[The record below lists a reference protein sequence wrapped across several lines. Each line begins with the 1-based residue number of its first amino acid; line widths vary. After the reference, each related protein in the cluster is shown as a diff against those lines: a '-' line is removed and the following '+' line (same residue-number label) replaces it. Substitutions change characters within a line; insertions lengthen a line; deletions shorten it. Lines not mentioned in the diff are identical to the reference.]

1 MFQKA
6 VLRLILSIVTDQFK
20 ILKSLSFMHKTTPRY
35 VIGFWVHSKLFMQL
49 VSLIYKFK
57 GNIFVFPK
65 FNCRPANSKPLALH
79 YYLTLLNQQM
89 KSFIAKRVISILV
102 NLRYLRFKLL
112 KYKENNKKMCNTFD
126 HNFKNI
132 PLYIMSNVSLE
143 MYYFVLYDGA
153 LTLKMS
159 KMALNAFCDKTLQ
172 IMWHRQL

>member
-1 MFQKA
+1 
-6 VLRLILSIVTDQFK
+6 
-20 ILKSLSFMHKTTPRY
+20 
-35 VIGFWVHSKLFMQL
+35 
-49 VSLIYKFK
+49 
-57 GNIFVFPK
+57 
-65 FNCRPANSKPLALH
+65 
-79 YYLTLLNQQM
+79 M

-143 MYYFVLYDGA
+143 RYYFVSHDGA

-172 IMWHRQL
+172 MLQLLNYSSSTVVGVLTHCLREPGVPCINSMGITKSRRQRVKLCILNIVLLYYTHVYINDSYCYLATWKYWKGVSHPMSGIEFSFVW

>member
-1 MFQKA
+1 MKKRTGYEKQ
-6 VLRLILSIVTDQFK
+6 VELLLCQ
-20 ILKSLSFMHKTTPRY
+20 ILK
-35 VIGFWVHSKLFMQL
+35 QL
-49 VSLIYKFK
+49 
-57 GNIFVFPK
+57 
-65 FNCRPANSKPLALH
+65 
-79 YYLTLLNQQM
+79 TEEQM

-112 KYKENNKKMCNTFD
+112 KYKENNKKICNTFD

-143 MYYFVLYDGA
+143 RYYFVLYDGA

-172 IMWHRQL
+172 MKTGKTVYVHVYQK